1 MHRLH
6 TGNKAAFVPGTG
18 MRPGYPIHLLYIPEN
33 KKRIVGC
40 VLYARGH
47 CYHRHPVS
55 SREMGFVH
63 CPWTP
68 RTHYRYPGTDL
79 DRYCGTGR
87 SHPHRDPDHPCCD
100 SSAGTCT
107 QTPAGA
113 SRSVVLLVMGVL
125 GLLVGIAAI
134 LYRWIAAEA
143 LTVII
148 ALLML
153 FFGFIDLSIA
163 IFHPEYTRHRFLL
176 VFSGAISIILGGVFF
191 FLPGFGAICT
201 RCRIS
206 RDICHHLRYPEYSHR
221 CHGKKRTEEGDVRVT
236 GFIVRIPAD
245 FSGRSG
251 HQSSTGRCVTG

>member
-1 MHRLH
+1 MQ
-6 TGNKAAFVPGTG
+6 
-18 MRPGYPIHLLYIPEN
+18 ED
-33 KKRIVGC
+33 IVIIATPFHPVKWGSFI
-40 VLYARGH
+40 ARGLLALIIGIL
-47 CYHRHPVS
+47 VLI
-55 SREMGFVH
+55 
-63 CPWTP
+63 WTGIAVQVVVTLIGILIILAAILALVLALKP
-68 RTHYRYPGTDL
+68 
-79 DRYCGTGR
+79 
-87 SHPHRDPDHPCCD
+87 
-100 SSAGTCT
+100 
-107 QTPAGA
+107 PAGA

-163 IFHPEYTRHRFLL
+163 IFQPGVYTAP
-176 VFSGAISIILGGVFF
+176 VPACFF
-191 FLPGFGAICT
+191 RGNLDNSRRGIFLPAGIRCDST

-251 HQSSTGRCVTG
+251 HQSSTGRCVRVKSIFSPRSHP